1 MEQPVLAPSV
11 RSAVFVHYE
20 RAVPLIVANFP
31 LAPFTPVAYPRGL
44 DQDAHYDAP
53 VRYPVPP
60 YVTTIKLGDAHE
72 HHRYPA
78 LDENAIRWYVEERDA
93 VGFCSWTPCAST
105 PERVGYGRIVLS
117 PRGGA
122 TLEQVGEAMIAVS
135 RVLGDSGIETIPVL
149 DGVGAALFIPFNDAP
164 DYAAVRAWLHEVA
177 ETAVDR
183 NGELLTTD
191 PHDQKTQRVHVNVGS
206 NAVGRYS
213 ALPYTLLGTPNLDM
227 VTPIAWRE
235 LDTVANGFSTAANSA
250 ERLAR
255 GDVFGEASST
265 LVDQCFGDGPR

>member
-1 MEQPVLAPSV
+1 MRSQRTLARHQTPAQQSPAHSLSGSVSLGLPSLSWCGGYMEQPVLAPSV

-44 DQDAHYDAP
+44 DQDAHY
-53 VRYPVPP
+53 
-60 YVTTIKLGDAHE
+60 
-72 HHRYPA
+72 
-78 LDENAIRWYVEERDA
+78 
-93 VGFCSWTPCAST
+93 
-105 PERVGYGRIVLS
+105 
-117 PRGGA
+117 
-122 TLEQVGEAMIAVS
+122 
-135 RVLGDSGIETIPVL
+135 
-149 DGVGAALFIPFNDAP
+149 
-164 DYAAVRAWLHEVA
+164 AAVRAWLQEGA